1 MWRRMLEREE
11 VMAKSEDQQAAEIVR
26 EFENRIVWL
35 AAFLVC
41 KRGNL
46 SSSAAK
52 VADEALDEYQQR
64 FKPITPPG

>member
-1 MWRRMLEREE
+1 
-11 VMAKSEDQQAAEIVR
+11 MAKSEDQQAAEMVR

-35 AAFLVC
+35 AAFLVG

-52 VADEALDEYQQR
+52 AADEALAEYQQR
-64 FKPITPPG
+64 FPAIKPPG